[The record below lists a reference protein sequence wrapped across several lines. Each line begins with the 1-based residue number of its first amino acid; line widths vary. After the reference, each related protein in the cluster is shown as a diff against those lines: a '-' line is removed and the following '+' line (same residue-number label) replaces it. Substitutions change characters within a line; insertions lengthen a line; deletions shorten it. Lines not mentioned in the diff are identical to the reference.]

1 MFSTEMFRSL
11 TKGGVCVFHIRETP
25 TCMSHAWLVAFLKS
39 PWDVTQG
46 HFGFNN
52 QVSDGGDTMNS
63 FKSFV
68 KTMADK
74 APEALKPPGAANIPA
89 EQEGTSQEGFICPM
103 CMRGF
108 ASPDQLQVHFEGDHG
123 DGAAADV
130 NVDDVRATLDRE
142 QALSADLKRQVER
155 LTAQVEQQTQVRT
168 F

>member
-1 MFSTEMFRSL
+1 
-11 TKGGVCVFHIRETP
+11 
-25 TCMSHAWLVAFLKS
+25 
-39 PWDVTQG
+39 
-46 HFGFNN
+46 
-52 QVSDGGDTMNS
+52 MNS

-74 APEALKPPGAANIPA
+74 APEALKPPGAANIPSA
-89 EQEGTSQEGFICPM
+89 DEASTSQEGFICPM

-123 DGAAADV
+123 EGEAAASVV

-155 LTAQVEQQTQVRT
+155 LTAQVEQQSLVRSIEY